1 MSRSEEREEHL
12 RDLASV
18 ADKKSEKAFDVWREW
33 LLTYSELLVKES
45 MDALIDH
52 DPIQGA
58 KFAKVLEE
66 YWGLK

>member
-45 MDALIDH
+45 MD
-52 DPIQGA
+52 
-58 KFAKVLEE
+58 VLS
-66 YWGLK
+66 